1 MSEYIPEGAL
11 LPEGINVDETAAY
24 FGITDSSQILM
35 EMETLNRHSALT
47 IVLNK
52 VSDLLLT
59 DTFDLDSGSNRLK
72 VETGEIYYILTGP
85 LQLLDLT
92 ENLHDYLGLNPEVNN
107 VRPDITVE
115 QFTSL
120 ESLLDPLK
128 ILKIYAIG
136 DVTGGNKELAKYV
149 NAFDEMIKN
158 PAENVEN
165 LNQINKEMNEILI
178 DTKNMQM
185 PRSISILS
193 SAKVIATPK
202 LIAPQKTIETKSET
216 SENES
221 SIIDEIPPEKVEN
234 KSGLIQPTALKP
246 LISQV
251 EVTEAIPLAKPERLQ
266 KAEHIPQKPLPPQIE
281 NTTMEELEKIS
292 LDTNEWVDEK
302 HIQIEVPYS
311 PPEIIKQQTNTTRI
325 APVAPKAK
333 PIEVRIAPVA
343 PKAKPIEARIAPVA
357 PKAKPIEARIAPVA
371 VAPKPVHP
379 QNEFESKVSSLP
391 KPKQRS
397 PANPRFNSNTNGV
410 IRTFP
415 SGNICNGCGVSLSN
429 SWRFCPLCGFNH

>member
-1 MSEYIPEGAL
+1 M
-11 LPEGINVDETAAY
+11 
-24 FGITDSSQILM
+24 
-35 EMETLNRHSALT
+35 
-47 IVLNK
+47 
-52 VSDLLLT
+52 
-59 DTFDLDSGSNRLK
+59 
-72 VETGEIYYILTGP
+72 
-85 LQLLDLT
+85 
-92 ENLHDYLGLNPEVNN
+92 
-107 VRPDITVE
+107 
-115 QFTSL
+115 
-120 ESLLDPLK
+120 
-128 ILKIYAIG
+128 
-136 DVTGGNKELAKYV
+136 
-149 NAFDEMIKN
+149 
-158 PAENVEN
+158 
-165 LNQINKEMNEILI
+165 
-178 DTKNMQM
+178 
-185 PRSISILS
+185 
-193 SAKVIATPK
+193 
-202 LIAPQKTIETKSET
+202 
-216 SENES
+216 
-221 SIIDEIPPEKVEN
+221 EN

-333 PIEVRIAPVA
+333 PIE
-343 PKAKPIEARIAPVA
+343 
-357 PKAKPIEARIAPVA
+357 ARIAPVA

-397 PANPRFNSNTNGV
+397 PANPRFNSNTNGI